1 MHNRFRYTGEQYDP
15 LTGQYYLRA
24 RYYNPVIARF
34 TQEDTYYGD
43 GLNLY
48 TYCRNNPIL
57 NHDPTGHGTKEN
69 SPYSR
74 KEQQYI
80 DAGADPDTA
89 KLETQCYP
97 DAKSKQDLYNKYKSQ
112 GYNATDA
119 KKLANYEIVHGEE
132 RAKNYAANNVKKS
145 GPDYTPTSPRDNVNT
160 DWRTQNRL
168 NAQKKAGAGK
178 SGTPS
183 KVHGNSKL
191 STKPQHG
198 YEIYNTETGDVVKTG
213 ISGQRMNLNGTS
225 PRANIQVNR
234 LNRGAGKNLYDST
247 IVATDM
253 PNRLSALEWERENAL
268 RLWNEGNSMSLHRR
282 PRPWE
287 D

>member
-1 MHNRFRYTGEQYDP
+1 MLSSELDADRNPVRGYVYGNEYISQNNGSSSGYYLNDEQGSIRY
-15 LTGQYYLRA
+15 LTGSDGSIRNHYRYSAFGESITAEETVPNRLKYNAQMADELTGLYYLRA
-24 RYYNPVIARF
+24 RYYNASLGRF
-34 TQEDTYYGD
+34 TQEDVIYND

-48 TYCRNNPIL
+48 AYCNSNPVMYS
-57 NHDPTGHGTKEN
+57 DPSGFAKE
-69 SPYSR
+69 
-74 KEQQYI
+74 
-80 DAGADPDTA
+80 T
-89 KLETQCYP
+89 C
-97 DAKSKQDLYNKYKSQ
+97 KSKV
-112 GYNATDA
+112 G
-119 KKLANYEIVHGEE
+119 GECDSE
-132 RAKNYAANNVKKS
+132 N
-145 GPDYTPTSPRDNVNT
+145 
-160 DWRTQNRL
+160 
-168 NAQKKAGAGK
+168 
-178 SGTPS
+178 GTPS

>member
-1 MHNRFRYTGEQYDP
+1 MVYYDP
-15 LTGQYYLRA
+15 SGYASTSTGKACPPKGKISERVDETSYGKSSGKYDTTADFLT
-24 RYYNPVIARF
+24 NI
-34 TQEDTYYGD
+34 E
-43 GLNLY
+43 
-48 TYCRNNPIL
+48 
-57 NHDPTGHGTKEN
+57 
-69 SPYSR
+69 
-74 KEQQYI
+74 
-80 DAGADPDTA
+80 
-89 KLETQCYP
+89 
-97 DAKSKQDLYNKYKSQ
+97 
-112 GYNATDA
+112 
-119 KKLANYEIVHGEE
+119 
-132 RAKNYAANNVKKS
+132 
-145 GPDYTPTSPRDNVNT
+145 
-160 DWRTQNRL
+160 
-168 NAQKKAGAGK
+168 

>member
-1 MHNRFRYTGEQYDP
+1 MASTQFAFYGLMNPYTYQRPKITP
-15 LTGQYYLRA
+15 LPNETGLTVPGGTGVAVVPNGTPPALKQPYLPGQYTEYPA
-24 RYYNPVIARF
+24 AVQGWA
-34 TQEDTYYGD
+34 
-43 GLNLY
+43 
-48 TYCRNNPIL
+48 
-57 NHDPTGHGTKEN
+57 
-69 SPYSR
+69 
-74 KEQQYI
+74 QQ
-80 DAGADPDTA
+80 ALPGW
-89 KLETQCYP
+89 
-97 DAKSKQDLYNKYKSQ
+97 
-112 GYNATDA
+112 G
-119 KKLANYEIVHGEE
+119 
-132 RAKNYAANNVKKS
+132 S
-145 GPDYTPTSPRDNVNT
+145 GIE
-160 DWRTQNRL
+160 
-168 NAQKKAGAGK
+168 